1 VSVAIGLP
9 NVSIG
14 INVPVYPE
22 MEPVPGYPVYYAPGM
37 SSNYFFYD
45 GMYWVYQGDL
55 WYASSWYNGPW
66 GLVAAEDV
74 PVFVLRIP
82 VGYYRQPP
90 QYFIGWQLDA
100 SPRWGE
106 HWGPEWE
113 HRRSGWDQWN
123 RNSTP
128 AAAPLP
134 AYQRQYSGAR
144 YPRAEQQRVLQG
156 QSDHYQPRDSQVRQ
170 QVQAERTRSAATAD
184 QRGAQAGSQE
194 VRQQVQG
201 ERARNAPTPDQRGA
215 QTGSQEVRQQVQGER
230 ARNAP
235 TPDQR
240 GASAGTQARSQVVN
254 PKPQGDVPADSQ
266 PAVHPAPP
274 VAQRP
279 QAPQQRAESRQAPV
293 ATQAPPQGQPA
304 QRPQQAVA
312 QHQDPAPAPH
322 GENAGPQA
330 KEPQRDEPRGPG
342 PGQQQGAERGQSRG
356 PGPSQQQGAE
366 KSGDRGQEPH

>member
-1 VSVAIGLP
+1 MRRLLAILSILWCSVTPATAQVSIGIGLP

-14 INVPVYPE
+14 INVPLYPE
-22 MEPVPGYPVYYAPGM
+22 MEAVPGYPVYYAPGM

-100 SPRWGE
+100 APRWGE

-113 HRRSGWDQWN
+113 HHRSGWDQWN
-123 RNSTP
+123 RNSGP

-134 AYQRQYSGAR
+134 VYQRQYSGDR
-144 YPRAEQQRVLQG
+144 YPRAEQQRALQS
-156 QSDHYQPRDSQVRQ
+156 QNDHYQPRDSQVRQ
-170 QVQAERTRSAATAD
+170 QVQTERTRSAPTAD
-184 QRGAQAGSQE
+184 QRGAKAASQE

-201 ERARNAPTPDQRGA
+201 ERPRNAPTPDQRGA
-215 QTGSQEVRQQVQGER
+215 Q
-230 ARNAP
+230 A
-235 TPDQR
+235 
-240 GASAGTQARSQVVN
+240 GAQARSQIVT
-254 PKPQGDVPADSQ
+254 PKPQGDTPANAQ

-274 VAQRP
+274 VALRP

-293 ATQAPPQGQPA
+293 TTQAPPQGQPA

-312 QHQDPAPAPH
+312 QHQEPAAAPH
-322 GENAGPQA
+322 RENAGPQA
-330 KEPQRDEPRGPG
+330 KVPPHDEPRGPG

-366 KSGDRGQEPH
+366 KSEDRGQEHH